1 MSRIF
6 AVDPEELKSEELA
19 KLVRKVQ
26 ALAGNGYDIIHE
38 NYEPFVK
45 PYQQILRLAKK
56 EKEWYLYFDTINE
69 ILYLNRVHHKY
80 DEVVKYAELYYK
92 ESALYMDR
100 ELPNYPE
107 GMAYINM
114 WIYNNIFVAYYQYH
128 QIDDAKMDIF
138 MKKYKES
145 ALKYGK
151 TYLYYE
157 DEMDLS
163 LLYRDADRAKE
174 AARNF
179 RLYEK
184 DIRSCYVC
192 AHRSYLAHLLLTGE
206 IRQAEEMLCDFVNK
220 NIPKQHLWCYDYCK
234 VAVADSMYESVLN
247 YSLMSG
253 NEEAFCYFFTKYW
266 AKVPQETQTEGDWA
280 FRRLLCAYA
289 GLFDRIED
297 DIQEA
302 EECIKDEQHETTVG
316 NIEIDLRWWCYFTL
330 LDRSGVHEI
339 ETGLPGLETSDV
351 KTKGDVQTADGG
363 EGTKVAD
370 GTVKVPTL
378 AVAAY
383 MEKRADEFGALFSKA
398 RARFDYEGLKATYR
412 NCFLAEGR

>member
-6 AVDPEELKSEELA
+6 NVDPKELKSAELA

-26 ALAGNGYDIIHE
+26 TLAGDGYDIIHK

-56 EKEWYLYFDTINE
+56 EQEWYLYFKAIEE
-69 ILYLNRVHHKY
+69 ILYLNRVHDKY

-107 GMAYINM
+107 DMAYTNI

-128 QIDDAKMDIF
+128 QIDDAKMDVF
-138 MKKYKES
+138 MKKFEES

-151 TYLYYE
+151 IYKYYE

-163 LLYRDADRAKE
+163 LLYRDADMAKA

-179 RLYEK
+179 RIYEK

-192 AHRSYLAHLLLTGE
+192 AHRSYLSHLLLVGE
-206 IRQAEEMLCDFVNK
+206 NRQAEEMLCDLVNK
-220 NIPKQHLWCYDYCK
+220 NIPKQHLWCYNYCRA
-234 VAVADSMYESVLN
+234 AVADSMYEDVLDD
-247 YSLMSG
+247 SIMSG
-253 NEEAFCYFFTKYW
+253 NEEAFHYFFNKYW
-266 AKVPQETQTEGDWA
+266 VKMPRETQLSDDAWS
-280 FRRLLCAYA
+280 FRRLLCAYT
-289 GLFDRIED
+289 GLFDRLKD
-297 DIQEA
+297 DIRQA
-302 EECIKDEQHETTVG
+302 EECIRDEQHETTVG
-316 NIEIDLRWWCYFTL
+316 NIEISLRWWCYFTL
-330 LDRSGVHEI
+330 LDRSGVHEV
-339 ETGLPGLETSDV
+339 ELSLPGLEKADV
-351 KTKGDVQTADGG
+351 TTGTDAKTAESEKRAG
-363 EGTKVAD
+363 
-370 GTVKVPTL
+370 KVPSQV
-378 AVAAY
+378 VASY

-398 RARFDYEGLKATYR
+398 RARFDYEGLKDTYR
-412 NCFLAEGR
+412 NCFLAK